1 MNKYMLNSRLLTF
14 IVLIIASS
22 CSKDDG
28 PKNPVSAQLIF
39 PNNGENCN
47 TGTSINSTQTAVEF
61 SWNAAANVTNYFLE
75 ITNIE
80 TNKKIKRAGIVQ
92 TSAVINLD
100 KGYAYSWFVTS
111 TSEEFPT
118 ERPVSDTWRFY
129 LQGDGETNSAPFTAQ
144 LITPDPGKSI
154 QLTDGKFNL
163 VWSGEDPDG
172 DSMTYTLYVDTVDG
186 LQTPPENQINLSA
199 SNLNVQLNPNTI
211 YYWSVFTEDTKGNNS
226 HSQVQTFRVI
236 E

>member
-1 MNKYMLNSRLLTF
+1 MLNSRLLTF

-111 TSEEFPT
+111 TSRYNFLWHAYLQLANIQEIKKWGIVL
-118 ERPVSDTWRFY
+118 ERPRI
-129 LQGDGETNSAPFTAQ
+129 AIPF
-144 LITPDPGKSI
+144 G
-154 QLTDGKFNL
+154 
-163 VWSGEDPDG
+163 
-172 DSMTYTLYVDTVDG
+172 
-186 LQTPPENQINLSA
+186 
-199 SNLNVQLNPNTI
+199 
-211 YYWSVFTEDTKGNNS
+211 
-226 HSQVQTFRVI
+226 
-236 E
+236 